1 LLKGKNTDLKKLSS
15 GDIQNLVHELEVHQ
29 IELEMQNEELR
40 RAQKELEDAH
50 NRYSDL
56 YDFAPIGYFILDNN
70 GLIIQVNLTGAK
82 KLGRERAYL
91 IKKPFSLYIHGNKEA
106 FFSHLR
112 DVFKTEKQMTFELK
126 LADLKGNIFDA
137 LLESIPVRDID
148 GNLLARTA
156 MSDITQRKMAEEQN
170 RNSLKEKELLLKEIH
185 HRVKNNLQI
194 ISSIITL
201 QSEYITDKEGQ
212 KAFAESKNRIDT
224 MALIHEKLYMSEDI
238 SRIDFSDYVNE
249 LVGNL
254 SISYG
259 INIDIVKMKIDIVNV
274 FLDINTAIPLGLI
287 INELVSNIMKH
298 SFPEGRKGEFWI
310 SLHLDE
316 AGRFTLVVSD
326 NGIGFPQDMDFTNI
340 RSLGMKLVNSLTKQ
354 LGASIE
360 LNRKTGTTF
369 KIIFQDVKKGES
381 G

>member
-1 LLKGKNTDLKKLSS
+1 
-15 GDIQNLVHELEVHQ
+15 
-29 IELEMQNEELR
+29 MQNEELR

-56 YDFAPIGYFILDNN
+56 FDFAPIGYFIFDNN
-70 GLIIQVNLTGAK
+70 GLIIQINLTGAK

-91 IKKPFSLYIHGNKEA
+91 IKKPFSLYIHGDKDA
-106 FFSHLR
+106 FHSHLR
-112 DVFKTEKQMTFELK
+112 EVFKTEKQMTFELK

-137 LLESIPVRDID
+137 LLESIPVRDSD
-148 GNLLARTA
+148 GNLLARTV
-156 MSDITQRKMAEEQN
+156 MIDITERKIAEEQN
-170 RNSLKEKELLLKEIH
+170 RKSLKEKELLLKEIH

-194 ISSIITL
+194 ISSLITL
-201 QSEYITDKEGQ
+201 QSENITDEEGK
-212 KAFAESKNRIDT
+212 KAFAQSKNRIDT

-259 INIDIVKMKIDIVNV
+259 INIDIVKMKIDIANV

-298 SFPEGRKGEFWI
+298 SFPAGRQGEFRI

-316 AGRFTLVVSD
+316 AGKFTLVVSD
-326 NGIGFPQDMDFTNI
+326 DGIGFPQDLDFSNL

-354 LGASIE
+354 LGATIE
-360 LNRKTGTTF
+360 LDRKTGTTF
-369 KIIFQDVKKGES
+369 KIIFQVVKKGGS